1 MLMFCILVLA
11 PLMGG
16 KSVSIFHVSI
26 MRSTNASANLKLGAA
41 AGLLFSLLR
50 YNSDPSFLS
59 TEAGWLSWRNGK
71 RQLLQM
77 IAGGSSDTQRVEY
90 IEWSRMFLAS

>member
-1 MLMFCILVLA
+1 MGSLLA
-11 PLMGG
+11 FFMCLL
-16 KSVSIFHVSI
+16 F

>member
-1 MLMFCILVLA
+1 MGSLLA
-11 PLMGG
+11 FFMCLL
-16 KSVSIFHVSI
+16 F
-26 MRSTNASANLKLGAA
+26 MRSTNASANLKLDAA